1 MKKKNLLIL
10 LLIVAVS
17 AAMLFTACSKSSN
30 ESAQPA
36 ETAEE
41 ATEEASEA
49 VEEAVEGTNEPAATG
64 MTLEQYM
71 ADNPD
76 VWEASVAT
84 AEKTEGLKLEIK
96 DNNLIYNFDL
106 GTLGFTSGSMAKD
119 AKAALDAGL
128 ENGASTF
135 SSVCETLEKETGVE
149 GIITTVNYCWED
161 EIIST
166 RSFMVDGAL

>member
-1 MKKKNLLIL
+1 MKKKNLLII
-10 LLIVAVS
+10 LLIAAVA

-30 ESAQPA
+30 ESAQSA
-36 ETAEE
+36 EA
-41 ATEEASEA
+41 AEEASEA
-49 VEEAVEGTNEPAATG
+49 VEETTEAVEEANEPAETG
-64 MTLEQYM
+64 KTLEQYM

-84 AEKTEGLKLEIK
+84 AEKTDGLKLEVK
-96 DNNLIYNFDL
+96 ENSLIYNYDL